1 MPDTMKSCPQCES
14 PYGYPMGNGLFACPE
29 CGHEWNPEEK
39 TKTEEVQNSEITI
52 KDANGNTLEDGDDVI
67 VVKDL
72 PVKGYPKPIKS
83 GTKVKNIR
91 LTDGDHNIDCKIKG
105 FGAMGLKSEFVKK
118 A

>member
-1 MPDTMKSCPQCES
+1 MSAEMKSCTVCQS

-29 CGHEWNPEEK
+29 CGHEWNPEEPK
-39 TKTEEVQNSEITI
+39 KEEFAENKGLAI
-52 KDANGNTLEDGDDVI
+52 KDANGNPLEDGDDVI
-67 VVKDL
+67 VIKDL

-91 LTDGDHNIDCKIKG
+91 LTDGDHDIDCKIKD
-105 FGAMGLKSEFVKK
+105 FGAMSLKSEFVKK